1 MNREI
6 TDYATTQM
14 KGTIEEAGGGTRQLL
29 EDMQASPYEIN
40 AIRTLSVTKGLD
52 PAQPFILSLCQV
64 TVDTMA
70 FPWLSFRPKPKSK
83 AGKKRKRKADKNARD
98 GGQQHRG

>member
-1 MNREI
+1 
-6 TDYATTQM
+6 M
-14 KGTIEEAGGGTRQLL
+14 KGTIEDAGGDKATSG
-29 EDMQASPYEIN
+29 EDVQASPYEIN

-70 FPWLSFRPKPKSK
+70 FPWLSFFSWINEPFLKSDLSILAK
-83 AGKKRKRKADKNARD
+83 SFVA
-98 GGQQHRG
+98 